1 MQRLV
6 VIAGVVLLVFG
17 LLCLN
22 YTKASG
28 LERHRA
34 FAQQHHL
41 PEPGNGILLG
51 GVVFVSFGSTLI
63 GYSLGSRVRKGTE
76 PPPD

>member
-1 MQRLV
+1 MRWLIV
-6 VIAGVVLLVFG
+6 LAGMVTIVFG

-34 FAQQHHL
+34 FAQRYQL
-41 PEPGNGILLG
+41 PEPGNRILWSGALAI
-51 GVVFVSFGSTLI
+51 SAGSGLI
-63 GYSLGSRVRKGTE
+63 GYSLGSRRQNRT
-76 PPPD
+76 